1 MTNYLVSRQVAK
13 LAFIHTLVRGVMSL
27 EQSRYRGSYKPY
39 VSPLDPCPPMRVKK
53 FVLPPPI
60 FMDFQPPGLEQVSP
74 REALMIGTLWPI
86 LADGF
91 YREEG
96 IS

>member
-1 MTNYLVSRQVAK
+1 
-13 LAFIHTLVRGVMSL
+13 
-27 EQSRYRGSYKPY
+27 
-39 VSPLDPCPPMRVKK
+39 MRVKK

-60 FMDFQPPGLEQVSP
+60 FMNFQPPGLEQVSP
-74 REALMIGTLWPI
+74 SEALMLGTLWPI